1 MAAIIE
7 GVLNW
12 FAREYFSDEFSGGD
26 ALSLVVLVLL
36 GFVLLT
42 RRPSNIYQTINVL
55 RGDVGQMKGKMQT
68 LDGLQGDVGEIKG
81 KVDTLVK
88 ILKPPVN

>member
-1 MAAIIE
+1 MNAIIN
-7 GVLNW
+7 GVLDW
-12 FAREYFSDEFSGGD
+12 FVREYFEEFSGGD

-36 GFVLLT
+36 GFALFT
-42 RRPSNIYQTINVL
+42 RRPSNVYQTLNAL
-55 RGDVGQMKGKMQT
+55 RGDVGQ
-68 LDGLQGDVGEIKG
+68 IKG